1 MTLNGLF
8 YPLWFNADVALSH
21 SRGTVLQEPLNKGNV
36 ITIVFVCSI
45 FISADRDMLI
55 DKENKA
61 CYAKIKLIMRSSA
74 ADIVWTQRR
83 IVNPVRARNGTAT
96 VCVEA
101 PHATK
106 VSHWELS

>member
-1 MTLNGLF
+1 MSKVCLNGLDII
-8 YPLWFNADVALSH
+8 P
-21 SRGTVLQEPLNKGNV
+21 
-36 ITIVFVCSI
+36 I
-45 FISADRDMLI
+45 FISADRAMLI

>member
-1 MTLNGLF
+1 MFFTVKNIFCSLI
-8 YPLWFNADVALSH
+8 ASTDSAL
-21 SRGTVLQEPLNKGNV
+21 
-36 ITIVFVCSI
+36 
-45 FISADRDMLI
+45 LI

-61 CYAKIKLIMRSSA
+61 CYAKIKLIVRSSA